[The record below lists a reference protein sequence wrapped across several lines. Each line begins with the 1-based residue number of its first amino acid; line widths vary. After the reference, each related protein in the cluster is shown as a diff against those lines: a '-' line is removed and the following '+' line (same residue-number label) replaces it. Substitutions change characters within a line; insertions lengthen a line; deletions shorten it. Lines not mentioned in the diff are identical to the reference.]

1 MLFCQQHIAEP
12 LPRDF
17 HKQFFNLF
25 QIFQQLVRK
34 RETATRVS
42 YALLFNAGSGLS
54 SFTPS
59 ASEPAGCSTLRPSS
73 RPPAPPCAAKHEAAR
88 SSPALQLPP
97 RLPPRVPSPRAR
109 SRSALTADGGG
120 GGRGS
125 RSPPRAR
132 RPCRERCCAALRL
145 PSGGSAAPLEP
156 SGLPPRG
163 NGVAASSSSSGSPP
177 PPSAGRAEREGHGGR

>member
-34 RETATRVS
+34 REIATRVS
-42 YALLFNAGSGLS
+42 YALPFNAGSRLS
-54 SFTPS
+54 SFTHS

-73 RPPAPPCAAKHEAAR
+73 RPPTPPCAAKHEAAP
-88 SSPALQLPP
+88 SSPASQLPT

-120 GGRGS
+120 GGDEAPAHLLARGGHVAS
-125 RSPPRAR
+125 GAAR
-132 RPCRERCCAALRL
+132 RCAA
-145 PSGGSAAPLEP
+145 
-156 SGLPPRG
+156 PP
-163 NGVAASSSSSGSPP
+163 
-177 PPSAGRAEREGHGGR
+177 

>member
-109 SRSALTADGGG
+109 SRSALTAEGG
-120 GGRGS
+120 S
-125 RSPPRAR
+125 NA
-132 RPCRERCCAALRL
+132 AALERL
-145 PSGGSAAPLEP
+145 PEVFDRRDVCRVLGYEPLRGALYKALGEFVQDGVLTVEESGYGQIP
-156 SGLPPRG
+156 
-163 NGVAASSSSSGSPP
+163 
-177 PPSAGRAEREGHGGR
+177 GRYRRV